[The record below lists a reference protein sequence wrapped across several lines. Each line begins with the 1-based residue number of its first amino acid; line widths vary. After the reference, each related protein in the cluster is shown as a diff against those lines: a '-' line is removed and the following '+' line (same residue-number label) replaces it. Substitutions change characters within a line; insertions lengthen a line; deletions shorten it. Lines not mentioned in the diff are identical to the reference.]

1 MNTTAPLGARER
13 CVALVAAPYF
23 GQKASPP
30 RKSRKK
36 RRLRAAGLRVTT
48 QAKTTEDSELLGS
61 ESKPRTKATCSNS
74 FTALCQVAPT
84 KPRTSARA
92 TMSQWTVAS
101 DDTEEEP
108 QTPRLTPDQL
118 RKAQDDVR
126 ACYLSAN
133 PEKLAS
139 GEVEAL
145 LKKYAGQEALLL
157 QRVRHRY
164 GLSVISA
171 RMYKRGE
178 VGRASQWSAVDVDLR
193 ADGCLRWAAVG
204 SREKGSI
211 DVREGRADAW
221 DKRTAGRIGA
231 FCVFGSS
238 IEEEAK
244 DMKLTLAC
252 STDEDRDA
260 WVAEVMSL
268 RRFFKRLHRERA
280 CQAEEAK
287 AVEEA
292 MKVSQSTAEQDQQR
306 HLEYERRLREEE
318 ERALQLSQE
327 EKRTEDA
334 ERSRPQTLAGLEAS
348 LDDALRH
355 TAEGRDHESREDWRA
370 AHGSYKKAVAAFVQA
385 KRAVA
390 GMPGDQRPEDAV
402 LELIASGTAQ
412 CKEAADACR
421 QRGRSA
427 ALGAVPLL
435 DAPRRHPV
443 EELEKVVLDADDV

>member
-1 MNTTAPLGARER
+1 
-13 CVALVAAPYF
+13 
-23 GQKASPP
+23 
-30 RKSRKK
+30 
-36 RRLRAAGLRVTT
+36 
-48 QAKTTEDSELLGS
+48 
-61 ESKPRTKATCSNS
+61 
-74 FTALCQVAPT
+74 
-84 KPRTSARA
+84 
-92 TMSQWTVAS
+92 MSQWTVAS

-108 QTPRLTPDQL
+108 QTPRLTPDQV

-252 STDEDRDA
+252 STNEDRAA

-370 AHGSYKKAVAAFVQA
+370 AHGAYKSAVAAFVQA

>member
-1 MNTTAPLGARER
+1 M
-13 CVALVAAPYF
+13 
-23 GQKASPP
+23 
-30 RKSRKK
+30 
-36 RRLRAAGLRVTT
+36 
-48 QAKTTEDSELLGS
+48 
-61 ESKPRTKATCSNS
+61 
-74 FTALCQVAPT
+74 
-84 KPRTSARA
+84 
-92 TMSQWTVAS
+92 
-101 DDTEEEP
+101 
-108 QTPRLTPDQL
+108 
-118 RKAQDDVR
+118 
-126 ACYLSAN
+126 
-133 PEKLAS
+133 
-139 GEVEAL
+139 
-145 LKKYAGQEALLL
+145 
-157 QRVRHRY
+157 
-164 GLSVISA
+164 
-171 RMYKRGE
+171 
-178 VGRASQWSAVDVDLR
+178 
-193 ADGCLRWAAVG
+193 
-204 SREKGSI
+204 
-211 DVREGRADAW
+211 
-221 DKRTAGRIGA
+221 
-231 FCVFGSS
+231 
-238 IEEEAK
+238 
-244 DMKLTLAC
+244 
-252 STDEDRDA
+252 
-260 WVAEVMSL
+260 
-268 RRFFKRLHRERA
+268 
-280 CQAEEAK
+280 
-287 AVEEA
+287 EEA